1 MAISA
6 KPSPW
11 IVVFDGQSLNLVP
24 GPVAT
29 YGYKV
34 MSGRG
39 LPWRITA
46 KSGVPWEGNPVPW
59 SDLTDDAAT
68 RTHPLAKAARQ
79 ACLVMCGGQSDI
91 WANDTAAQVY
101 ADEVAYANAARS
113 AGFDWIIGTTITA
126 NQFNTGAQ
134 NTERLAHNVLL
145 LADASNAF
153 DDVVDLAANA
163 NLEDYGTYTFDGV
176 HWSGAATTIVAS
188 LLDPYL
194 DAVLV

>member
-1 MAISA
+1 MPINA
-6 KPSPW
+6 KPAPW

-24 GPVAT
+24 GALTT
-29 YGYKV
+29 YCYKV

-39 LPWRITA
+39 VPWRITA
-46 KSGVPWEGNPVPW
+46 KSGIPWIGNPTPW
-59 SDLTDDAAT
+59 SDLSDDAAT
-68 RTHPLAKAARQ
+68 RTHPLAKAATQ
-79 ACLVMCGGQSDI
+79 SVLVMCGGQSDL
-91 WANDTAAQVY
+91 WADDTAATLY
-101 ADEVAYANAARS
+101 ADGVTYANAARA

-126 NQFNTGAQ
+126 NSVNTAGQ
-134 NTERLAHNVLL
+134 NTERQAHNVLL

-163 NLEDYGTYTFDGV
+163 NLEDYNTYTSDGV
-176 HWSGAATTIVAS
+176 HWTGAATTIVAS